1 MKTLAKIIIWTVAL
15 MAVSVAVLYG
25 FWLILIFMLFDETLY
40 MWLSIAG
47 ELVLFSLYFWLVRLA
62 SC

>member
-15 MAVSVAVLYG
+15 MAVTVAVMYG
-25 FWLILIFMLFDETLY
+25 FWLVLIFMLFDETLF
-40 MWLSIAG
+40 MWLAIAG
-47 ELVLFSLYFWLVRLA
+47 EAVLFSLYFWLVRMA

>member
-15 MAVSVAVLYG
+15 MAVTIAVLYVS
-25 FWLILIFMLFDETLY
+25 WLVLIFMLFDETLF
-40 MWLSIAG
+40 MWLAIAG
-47 ELVLFSLYFWLVRLA
+47 EVVLFSLYFWLVRLA